1 MIRFTRKINKGWK
14 NPVGCIARAIH
25 NSGSKAPN
33 VRYFEKNGCLL
44 RGINYHAVLIDDFPA
59 YPMLSCISAIEMV
72 AVNGPK
78 DTFAIQPA
86 EIVIIWGYSDP
97 KVH

>member
-14 NPVGCIARAIH
+14 SPVGCIASAIH
-25 NSGSKAPN
+25 YSGSKAPN
-33 VRYFEKNGCLL
+33 VGNFEKDGCLL
-44 RGINYHAVLIDDFPA
+44 RGINYHAVMIDDIPV
-59 YPMLSCISAIEMV
+59 YPMLPCISSIEMV

-86 EIVIIWGYSDP
+86 EIIIIWG
-97 KVH
+97 